1 MIWKAQRSSMRV
13 AVLALVLVLAA
24 ALSGAGAFE
33 SQSQS
38 AQGQRPKPSSP
49 EAAQKTTEVDEDP
62 LPLTKREKPAAANS
76 AAVEIK
82 PGQFANFGF
91 PVINN
96 KGEVAFLGRF
106 LLSSAQQ
113 EVGQAIFVKSPDGGW
128 RFLRA
133 GDKAADEKTTFVS
146 FTHLAINNNGDLL
159 VSASVRSLAESQGA
173 AAGDS
178 SGTGIFS
185 ATAEGIKLHALLG
198 GEVPRMP
205 SRFSGFSNPSFNSKG
220 QIAFI
225 ASYADPDGR
234 GLFIVEGDRMTLVAR
249 SGQKIAPG
257 ETAVFSEH
265 YYPSKINER
274 GEIAWF
280 SRISGGGGI
289 FVKRAAG
296 IEAIAIQGKPS
307 PLPGAN
313 YLGFGQIAPSINDKG
328 EVAFV
333 GFYDGPDAGRALFVK
348 GDGPVK
354 LVAKTGDRVGDYT
367 FSNFN
372 SPVINNRGE
381 IVFIG
386 SYGGFTRGLFLKT
399 EKGIEIIALYEQRV
413 PGGTKEELFNHF
425 FQPSLNDRGE
435 VVFLAQLKNGNV
447 GLFIRDAKGLRPLV
461 KRGDKLPEMK

>member
-1 MIWKAQRSSMRV
+1 M
-13 AVLALVLVLAA
+13 ALVVTAA
-24 ALSGAGAFE
+24 FSGGGAFE
-33 SQSQS
+33 AQSQS
-38 AQGQRPKPSSP
+38 TQGQRPQPSSP
-49 EAAQKTTEVDEDP
+49 EAAPKTTGADEDP
-62 LPLTKREKPAAANS
+62 LPLTKREKPAAPTS
-76 AAVEIK
+76 ATLEIK
-82 PGQFANFGF
+82 PGEFANFGF

-106 LLSSAQQ
+106 LPSSAQP

-128 RFLRA
+128 RFLRV
-133 GDKAADEKTTFVS
+133 GDKAADEKTTFAS

-159 VSASVRSLAESQGA
+159 VSASVRSLAEAGGA
-173 AAGDS
+173 AADGS
-178 SGTGIFS
+178 SESGIFS
-185 ATAEGIKLHALLG
+185 ATAKGIKLHALLG

-234 GLFIVEGDRMTLVAR
+234 GLFIVEGDQMTLVAR

-307 PLPGAN
+307 PVPGAN

-354 LVAKTGDRVGDYT
+354 LVAKTGDRIGDTTYT
-367 FSNFN
+367 FSHFN
-372 SPVINNRGE
+372 SPAINNRGE

-399 EKGIEIIALYEQRV
+399 EKGIEIIALYEQQV
-413 PGGTKEELFNHF
+413 PGGAKEEQFNHF